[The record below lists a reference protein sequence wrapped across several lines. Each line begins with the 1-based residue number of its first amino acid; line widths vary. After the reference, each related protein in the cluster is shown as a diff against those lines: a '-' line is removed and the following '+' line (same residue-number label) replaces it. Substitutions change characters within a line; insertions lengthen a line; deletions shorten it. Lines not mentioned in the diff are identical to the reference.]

1 MVTQFLHHSKISFF
15 ADPFIVNQCPDTHP
29 QQKIWGDG
37 LILKRHYF
45 QKGLLKVTGKELINQ
60 VLYNDKR
67 ASEMEKGPKRNELC
81 YESTNLRKD

>member
-1 MVTQFLHHSKISFF
+1 MLQFPKPKNNGSLTSILL
-15 ADPFIVNQCPDTHP
+15 V
-29 QQKIWGDG
+29 
-37 LILKRHYF
+37 LIK
-45 QKGLLKVTGKELINQ
+45 KKSVTGKELINQ